1 MDTLSEL
8 ANGFATALTP
18 TNLAYAFIGV
28 LLGTAVGVLPGIG
41 PAMTVALLLPLTYGL
56 DPTAAFIMF
65 AGIFYGGMYGG
76 STTSILLNTPGESSS
91 VITAIEGNLMARRGR
106 AAQALATAALG
117 SFVAGLIGTMLLVL
131 LAPTIVE
138 FAVRIGAADYLAI
151 MVLAFVA
158 VTAVL
163 GASRIRGFASLAIG
177 LMIGLVGL
185 DPQTGQQRL
194 TFGIPQLADGID
206 VVVVAVGIFAVGEA
220 LWVAAHLRRRPAEV
234 IPVGRPWMSRQDW
247 GRSWKPWLRGT
258 ALGFPFGALPAG
270 GAEIPTF
277 LSYVTEKRL
286 SKHPE
291 EFGKGAIEGVAG
303 PEASNNASAAGTLVP
318 MLALGLPTNATAAV
332 MLAAFQQYG
341 IQPGPLLFER
351 ESALVWG
358 LIASLFIG
366 NALLLVLN
374 LPLAPAWAKLLQI
387 PRPYLYAGILF
398 FAAVGAYAV
407 NANPFDLIVLLVIGL
422 LGFAMRRYG
431 LPVVPAIIGVILG
444 PRAEQQMRR
453 AFQLSNG
460 EISGLFN
467 SPLAIAIYV
476 IVVLV
481 LLWPLLRRLL
491 PGRRPP
497 APVPVAVGGG
507 PPGDGPTP
515 VAHAGA
521 PAPAGTRTTDP
532 DQEPEGTRTPD
543 QAGERTVE
551 RMPEQAAGRVPER
564 PGTDRA
570 QPPPPGAPEERR
582 DG

>member
-1 MDTLSEL
+1 MEALSDL
-8 ANGFATALTP
+8 LNGFATAFTP
-18 TNLAYAFIGV
+18 VNLGWAALGV
-28 LLGTAVGVLPGIG
+28 ILGTAVGVLPGIG

-91 VITAIEGNLMARRGR
+91 VVTAIEGNQMAKRGR
-106 AAQALATAALG
+106 AAQALATAAIG

-131 LAPTIVE
+131 LAPYIVKVALE
-138 FAVRIGAADYLAI
+138 IGAADYFAI
-151 MVLAFVA
+151 MLLAFIA

-163 GASRIRGFASLAIG
+163 GSSRIRGFASLAIG
-177 LMIGLVGL
+177 LTIGLIGI
-185 DPQTGQQRL
+185 DQQTGQQRL

-206 VVVVAVGIFAVGEA
+206 VVVVAVGIFAIGEA
-220 LWVAAHLRRRPAEV
+220 LWVAAHLRRRPADI
-234 IPVGRPWMSRQDW
+234 IPTGRAFMSRGDW

-318 MLALGLPTNATAAV
+318 MLTLGLPTNATAAV
-332 MLAAFQQYG
+332 MLAAFVQYG

-351 ESALVWG
+351 EGDLVWA

-366 NALLLVLN
+366 NTLLLVLN
-374 LPLAPAWAKLLQI
+374 LPLAPLWARLLKT

-398 FAAVGAYAV
+398 FATIGAYSV
-407 NANPFDLIVLLVIGL
+407 NASTIDLMILLVIGL
-422 LGFAMRRYG
+422 LGFVMRRYG

-444 PRAEQQMRR
+444 PRAELQLRR
-453 AFQLSNG
+453 ALQLSNG
-460 EISGLFN
+460 EISGLWAT
-467 SPLAIAIYV
+467 PLAKVIYLIIAI
-476 IVVLV
+476 V
-481 LLWPLLRRLL
+481 LLWPLLSRFVLR
-491 PGRRPP
+491 GRHPLQEAVAVPPPEAPPP
-497 APVPVAVGGG
+497 A
-507 PPGDGPTP
+507 DDQDL
-515 VAHAGA
+515 A
-521 PAPAGTRTTDP
+521 PAP
-532 DQEPEGTRTPD
+532 EGRTPPAEPD
-543 QAGERTVE
+543 REGSR
-551 RMPEQAAGRVPER
+551 ER
-564 PGTDRA
+564 P
-570 QPPPPGAPEERR
+570 
-582 DG
+582 

>member
-1 MDTLSEL
+1 MEALSDL
-8 ANGFATALTP
+8 LNGFATAFTP
-18 TNLAYAFIGV
+18 VNLGWAALGV
-28 LLGTAVGVLPGIG
+28 ILGTAVGVLPGIG

-91 VITAIEGNLMARRGR
+91 VVTAIEGNQMAKRGR
-106 AAQALATAALG
+106 AAQALATAAIG

-131 LAPTIVE
+131 LAPYIVKVALE
-138 FAVRIGAADYLAI
+138 IGAADYFAI
-151 MVLAFVA
+151 MLLAFIA

-163 GASRIRGFASLAIG
+163 GSSRVRGFASLAIG
-177 LMIGLVGL
+177 LTIGLIGI
-185 DPQTGQQRL
+185 DQQTGQQRL

-206 VVVVAVGIFAVGEA
+206 VVVVAVGIFAIGEA
-220 LWVAAHLRRRPAEV
+220 LWVAAHLRRRPADI
-234 IPVGRPWMSRQDW
+234 IPTGRAFMSREDW

-291 EFGKGAIEGVAG
+291 EFGHGAIEGVAG

-318 MLALGLPTNATAAV
+318 MLTLGLPTNATAAV
-332 MLAAFQQYG
+332 MLAAFVQYG

-351 ESALVWG
+351 EGDLVWA

-366 NALLLVLN
+366 NTLLLVLN
-374 LPLAPAWAKLLQI
+374 LPLAPLWARLLKT

-398 FAAVGAYAV
+398 FATIGAYSV
-407 NANPFDLIVLLVIGL
+407 NASTIDLMILLVIGL

-444 PRAEQQMRR
+444 PRAELQLRR
-453 AFQLSNG
+453 ALQLSNG
-460 EISGLFN
+460 EISGLWAT
-467 SPLAIAIYV
+467 PLAKVIYLIIAI
-476 IVVLV
+476 V
-481 LLWPLLRRLL
+481 LLWPLLSRFVLR
-491 PGRRPP
+491 GRHPLQEAVAVPPPEAPPP
-497 APVPVAVGGG
+497 A
-507 PPGDGPTP
+507 D
-515 VAHAGA
+515 
-521 PAPAGTRTTDP
+521 
-532 DQEPEGTRTPD
+532 DQD
-543 QAGERTVE
+543 LAL
-551 RMPEQAAGRVPER
+551 APER
-564 PGTDRA
+564 QTPAAEPDREGSRE
-570 QPPPPGAPEERR
+570 QP
-582 DG
+582 